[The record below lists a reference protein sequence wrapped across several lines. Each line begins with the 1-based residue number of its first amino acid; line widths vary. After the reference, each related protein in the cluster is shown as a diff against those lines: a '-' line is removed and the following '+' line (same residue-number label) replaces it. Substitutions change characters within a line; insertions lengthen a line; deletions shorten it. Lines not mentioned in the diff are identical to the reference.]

1 MLLSLIECDIIVPDS
16 VFFRKNKIYDQKN
29 SKLVVKVN
37 SGISEKFCS
46 FIFNKSDSFSIEW
59 DDISS

>member
-37 SGISEKFCS
+37 SRISEKICS